1 MSFERPIKMESEA
14 AFKAGVML
22 AFSKGKK
29 VEMRVKSI
37 PNDPWFPSPLPIWN
51 WELYDYRV
59 AKEPLRV
66 WVVFDIEGNPYSV
79 HMKPPVGFPASEF
92 VEVLKPSAT

>member
-1 MSFERPIKMESEA
+1 MNFKRPVEIESDA

-22 AFSKGKK
+22 AFSKGKN
-29 VEMRVKSI
+29 VEERNRLN
-37 PNDPWFPSPLPIWN
+37 PNAQWNPNPEPCWN
-51 WELYDYRV
+51 WERYIYRV

-66 WVVFDIEGNPYSV
+66 WVVFDIEGNPHSV